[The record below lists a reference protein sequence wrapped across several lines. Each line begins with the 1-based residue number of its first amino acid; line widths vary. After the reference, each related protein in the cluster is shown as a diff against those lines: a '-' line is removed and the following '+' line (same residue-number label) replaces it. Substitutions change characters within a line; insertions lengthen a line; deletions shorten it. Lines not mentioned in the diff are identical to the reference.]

1 MLQLLL
7 PIIYLAFISLG
18 LPDSLLGSAWPSMY
32 PLLGVPVSYAGIL
45 SMIISFG
52 TIVSSLNSDRLT
64 RALGAGR
71 VTAISVGMTAAA
83 LFGFSIS
90 TQFWMLCLWAVP
102 YGLGAGSV
110 DAALNN
116 HVALHYESRHMSWL
130 HCMWG
135 IGTMVSPMV
144 MGRVLAGGGPW
155 TAGYRYIAL
164 FQIALTAVLFLSLPL
179 WQKRT
184 DETAEGGTAPQALS
198 LGQVFRLPGAKE
210 VMLCFFCYCAL
221 ETTAGLW
228 ASSYLTLTRGVA
240 ADTAASFASLFYIG
254 ITAGRAACGFLTL
267 KLSDTQIIRLGQGVL
282 AVGVAALLVPGPQL
296 LALAGL
302 VLVGVGCA
310 PIYPSII
317 HATPDHFGADRSQ
330 AVIGIQMASA
340 YVGNLVMPPLFG
352 LLANNI
358 TPALFPFYLLALLV
372 LMVFMHEQLVRKTS
386 H

>member
-64 RALGAGR
+64 RALGAGK

-116 HVALHYESRHMSWL
+116 YVALHYESRHMSWL

-267 KLSDTQIIRLGQGVL
+267 KLSDTQMIRLGQGVL

-296 LALAGL
+296 LALADL

>member
-1 MLQLLL
+1 MIQLLL

-116 HVALHYESRHMSWL
+116 YVALHYESRHMSWL

>member
-116 HVALHYESRHMSWL
+116 YVALHYESRHMSWL

>member
-1 MLQLLL
+1 MFQLLL

-18 LPDSLLGSAWPSMY
+18 LPDSLLGSAWPTMY
-32 PLLGVPVSYAGIL
+32 PALGVPVSCAGIL
-45 SMIISFG
+45 SMIISLG
-52 TIVSSLNSDRLT
+52 TIISSLNSDRLT
-64 RALGAGR
+64 RSLGAGK

-90 TQFWMLCLWAVP
+90 TRFWMLCLWAIP

-110 DAALNN
+110 D
-116 HVALHYESRHMSWL
+116 VALHYESRHMSWL

-135 IGTMVSPMV
+135 VGTMISPMV
-144 MGRVLAGGGPW
+144 MGAALSHGLRW
-155 TAGYRYIAL
+155 NSGYRAIAL
-164 FQIALTAVLFLSLPL
+164 FQILLTLILVVSLPL
-179 WQKRT
+179 WKTRRAEAA
-184 DETAEGGTAPQALS
+184 DPETAPKALS
-198 LGQVFRLPGAKE
+198 FRQVLALPGAKE
-210 VMLCFFCYCAL
+210 VLLCFFCYCAL

-228 ASSYLTLTRGVA
+228 ASSYLTLCKGVSA
-240 ADTAASFASLFYIG
+240 QTAASFASLFYIG

-267 KLSDTQIIRLGQGVL
+267 KFNDPQMIRLGQTVL
-282 AVGVAALLVPGPQL
+282 AIGVAALLLPGPEL
-296 LALAGL
+296 LSLIGL

-317 HATPDHFGADRSQ
+317 HSTPDHFGADKSQ
-330 AVIGIQMASA
+330 AIIGIQMASA

-372 LMVFMHEQLVRKTS
+372 LMVVMHEQLVRKTRRT
-386 H
+386 

>member
-1 MLQLLL
+1 MIQLLL

-116 HVALHYESRHMSWL
+116 YVALHYESRHMSWL

-240 ADTAASFASLFYIG
+240 ADTAASFASLFNIG

-267 KLSDTQIIRLGQGVL
+267 KLSDTQMIRLGQGVL